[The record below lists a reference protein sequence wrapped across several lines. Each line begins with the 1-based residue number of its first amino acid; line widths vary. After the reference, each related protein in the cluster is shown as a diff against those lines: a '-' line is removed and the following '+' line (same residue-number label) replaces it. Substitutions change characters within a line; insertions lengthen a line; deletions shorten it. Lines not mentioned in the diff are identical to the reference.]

1 MALGRGP
8 SQAGPCPVGLR
19 AGGTAQPCS
28 PWMSIHAGASQVPL
42 GCAALIGLGRQLPW
56 NSLGINGARETSYL
70 GLPFPTRGQA
80 RRALHAHLQALRPKR
95 FVQRGVF
102 ECASWKVAFVFP
114 YSTNIYRAP
123 LLPFPLVNNCFMCT
137 LQLEPREA
145 SVSHQNRRIPEPA
158 ALPSVPLRGAGRKF
172 QKRGPGQTQSRAR
185 KATGR
190 GGVSVGAGGVGGW
203 RPVKMRPSGP

>member
-1 MALGRGP
+1 M
-8 SQAGPCPVGLR
+8 GLR
-19 AGGTAQPCS
+19 AGRTAQPCS
-28 PWMSIHAGASQVPL
+28 PWMSTHTGASQVPL

-172 QKRGPGQTQSRAR
+172 RKRGPGQTQSRAR
-185 KATGR
+185 KATGQGGCVCGGR
-190 GGVSVGAGGVGGW
+190 GSGGLEACENEAEWALILGS
-203 RPVKMRPSGP
+203 R

>member
-1 MALGRGP
+1 M
-8 SQAGPCPVGLR
+8 GLR
-19 AGGTAQPCS
+19 AGRTAQPCS

-145 SVSHQNRRIPEPA
+145 SVSHQNRRIPFVGLEESSGKG
-158 ALPSVPLRGAGRKF
+158 ALAKH
-172 QKRGPGQTQSRAR
+172 RAEQE
-185 KATGR
+185 KPQAR